1 MWTKGYHKIGCMGAS
16 KSLGLS
22 FLWHYKSAEHG
33 SVRNQVRLFG
43 EETYMGDAN
52 AHLKKFSELSKNIE
66 ALGKSVRKAEK
77 NARFQWVDEIE
88 KIDLEDI
95 KEHMKKVEDSL
106 RMLQA
111 EIGHLE
117 TEHLNR

>member
-1 MWTKGYHKIGCMGAS
+1 
-16 KSLGLS
+16 
-22 FLWHYKSAEHG
+22 
-33 SVRNQVRLFG
+33 
-43 EETYMGDAN
+43 MGDAN

-77 NARFQWVDEIE
+77 DARFRWVDEIE

-117 TEHLNR
+117 TEHLNH